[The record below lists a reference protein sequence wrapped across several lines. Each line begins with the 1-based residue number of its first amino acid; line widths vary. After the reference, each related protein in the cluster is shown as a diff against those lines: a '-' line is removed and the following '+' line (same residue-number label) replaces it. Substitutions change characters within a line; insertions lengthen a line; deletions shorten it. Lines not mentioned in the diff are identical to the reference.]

1 LDDTYR
7 DTVEKNYSDN
17 LDDSMGESFKRINEF
32 YISLARTLTD
42 ILYEIDEVTKEIQNN
57 ATP

>member
-1 LDDTYR
+1 LDNTYR
-7 DTVEKNYSDN
+7 DTVVKKNYSDD

-42 ILYEIDEVTKEIQNN
+42 IQYEIAEVTKEI
-57 ATP
+57 